1 MGAAISRSWPGILKH
16 VELSKGVRNRPFFPL
31 PTNRSKELANDT
43 TTNHR
48 TYNSAA
54 NRHNHHAVC
63 SDYRLDHRRRKDKEP
78 AMSSRKSLDLTTPGI
93 EDLFL
98 ALEKLPN
105 QSPITA
111 IEAMLGWGYTDKE
124 LWILCGNRC
133 ILYSEYIEA
142 TFNFLT
148 NPQTT
153 RRLR

>member
-1 MGAAISRSWPGILKH
+1 
-16 VELSKGVRNRPFFPL
+16 
-31 PTNRSKELANDT
+31 
-43 TTNHR
+43 
-48 TYNSAA
+48 
-54 NRHNHHAVC
+54 
-63 SDYRLDHRRRKDKEP
+63 
-78 AMSSRKSLDLTTPGI
+78 MSSRKFLDLSTQGI
-93 EDLFL
+93 KELFC

-105 QSPITA
+105 QSPGKA

-153 RRLR
+153 KRLP